1 MAFEVNDD
9 EDDDVDSGEEEDI
22 VAAQQQQA
30 QPQKNMAA
38 GAKPAALGQKADGDD
53 DDRPVPGA
61 YNPAEFANLNV
72 SQEVKDLFIHITNFQ
87 PQKIDLETKLKPFI
101 PDYIPAVGEVD
112 AQLKMP
118 RPDG

>member
-1 MAFEVNDD
+1 
-9 EDDDVDSGEEEDI
+9 
-22 VAAQQQQA
+22 
-30 QPQKNMAA
+30 MAA
-38 GAKPAALGQKADGDD
+38 GAKPAALGQKSDGDD